1 MKRKRKEKINIYVI
15 MGVKNLYII
24 CLKFILIYINNV
36 YKNNNLN
43 KYKWLKY

>member
-1 MKRKRKEKINIYVI
+1 MKKRKRKKLYIYVL
-15 MGVKNLYII
+15 MSVKNLQII
-24 CLKFILIYINNV
+24 CLKLTFIYKV